1 MALTQRPPIPGRFN
15 WGTEINECFTQD
27 LFVYGKHVKVGA
39 GGGVKRATWG
49 AFQFFWRSTKICE
62 KKTVNTTERLQFI
75 NRNIRFDKL
84 VICVIRLFVYS

>member
-39 GGGVKRATWG
+39 GGGSETGHVGRISVLLA
-49 AFQFFWRSTKICE
+49 IHE
-62 KKTVNTTERLQFI
+62 NLLKKTVNTTERLQFI